1 MYDEKRL
8 RIKPQLTER
17 ARQFR
22 RALTPMETRLWTHL
36 RDRKC
41 DGHKF
46 RRQVVLDRYIAD
58 FYCAES
64 RLLVEVDGSSHNGTV
79 ERDAMRDEWL
89 GLHGCHTLRV
99 TNADVRDNLEGV
111 LTLIAQTCAR
121 LQGETSACA
130 APNRPV
136 ATSCPVNGY
145 TKPTKPCLRRG
156 TCRMA
161 YNQFTAI
168 K

>member
-1 MYDEKRL
+1 MPQEKRL
-8 RIKPQLTER
+8 RIRPQLTER

-22 RALTPMETRLWTHL
+22 REMTPMEARLWAYL

-58 FYCAES
+58 FYCAEL

-79 ERDAMRDEWL
+79 ERDAARDDWL
-89 GLHGCHTLRV
+89 HLHGYHTLRV

-111 LTLIAQTCAR
+111 LIVIAQTCAR
-121 LQGETSACA
+121 LQPED
-130 APNRPV
+130 
-136 ATSCPVNGY
+136 
-145 TKPTKPCLRRG
+145 G
-156 TCRMA
+156 TL
-161 YNQFTAI
+161 NPGPSP
-168 K
+168 